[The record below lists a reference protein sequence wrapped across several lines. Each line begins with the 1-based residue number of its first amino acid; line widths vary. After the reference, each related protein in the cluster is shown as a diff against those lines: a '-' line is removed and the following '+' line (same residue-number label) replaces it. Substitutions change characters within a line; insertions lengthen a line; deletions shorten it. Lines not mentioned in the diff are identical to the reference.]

1 MIHISAGIRQT
12 ALHALGLSLG
22 SRRIQR
28 SRKSNPVNSP
38 SVSDTAI
45 DSVLVHDQV
54 LAVSVDKKTDQVRAH
69 IVTAEIGQRFGKMD
83 LVEVNLFDDQL
94 VDILAKKKKKTKS
107 SSTYVNEKQS
117 LEVFVGVRN
126 EVLSIR
132 SKDTAISIVDVGI
145 LKLFSRRCVEL
156 DSLRSNC
163 LPRRKSERTGLDR
176 VRRGNKLSGLVSN
189 QTYSSQNGKGGNI
202 HLRLPRP
209 HWCMGPGT

>member
-94 VDILAKKKKKTKS
+94 VDILAKKKKTNLHLRQRKE
-107 SSTYVNEKQS
+107 VPGS
-117 LEVFVGVRN
+117 LCRGE
-126 EVLSIR
+126 
-132 SKDTAISIVDVGI
+132 
-145 LKLFSRRCVEL
+145 
-156 DSLRSNC
+156 
-163 LPRRKSERTGLDR
+163 ERGSVHR
-176 VRRGNKLSGLVSN
+176 VRRYGHFHCRCWDPQALFQEV
-189 QTYSSQNGKGGNI
+189 
-202 HLRLPRP
+202 
-209 HWCMGPGT
+209 C

>member
-94 VDILAKKKKKTKS
+94 VDILAKTKPT
-107 SSTYVNEKQS
+107 STYVNEKKS

-126 EVLSIR
+126 KVLSIG
-132 SKDTAISIVDVGI
+132 SEDTAISVVDVGI

-209 HWCMGPGT
+209 HWCMGLGT